1 MLWSR
6 WEAPVIPSGVLLV
19 VRGGLRPDYTFS
31 FESWREAD
39 CAVVVADVPRVMP
52 QAADVQMWGFVPSP
66 FFWPRVMRVPHH
78 HHSPHRPHPHHNHKY
93 SVRSISK

>member
-19 VRGGLRPDYTFS
+19 VRGGLRHDYTFS

-39 CAVVVADVPRVMP
+39 CAVVVADVPRGMP
-52 QAADVQMWGFVPSP
+52 QAADVQMCRCGALCLLP
-66 FFWPRVMRVPHH
+66 FFCHA
-78 HHSPHRPHPHHNHKY
+78 
-93 SVRSISK
+93 

>member
-19 VRGGLRPDYTFS
+19 QCGLRPDYTFS

-39 CAVVVADVPRVMP
+39 CAVVVADVPRGMP

-66 FFWPRVMRVPHH
+66 FFLATRDHPPHC
-78 HHSPHRPHPHHNHKY
+78 HPQHKY
-93 SVRSISK
+93 

>member
-19 VRGGLRPDYTFS
+19 QCGLRPDYTFS

-39 CAVVVADVPRVMP
+39 VPRGMP

-66 FFWPRVMRVPHH
+66 FFLGHA
-78 HHSPHRPHPHHNHKY
+78 
-93 SVRSISK
+93 

>member
-19 VRGGLRPDYTFS
+19 QCGLRPDYTFS

-39 CAVVVADVPRVMP
+39 VPRGMP
-52 QAADVQMWGFVPSP
+52 QAADVQMCRCGALCLLP
-66 FFWPRVMRVPHH
+66 FFWATRDACAT
-78 HHSPHRPHPHHNHKY
+78 STSSSSSLGQSRPTAGKA
-93 SVRSISK
+93 

>member
-19 VRGGLRPDYTFS
+19 QCGLRPDYTFS

-39 CAVVVADVPRVMP
+39 CAVVEWQMCLGGCPRL
-52 QAADVQMWGFVPSP
+52 QMCRCGALCLLP
-66 FFWPRVMRVPHH
+66 FFGHA
-78 HHSPHRPHPHHNHKY
+78 
-93 SVRSISK
+93 

>member
-19 VRGGLRPDYTFS
+19 QCGLRPDYTFS

-39 CAVVVADVPRVMP
+39 VPRGMP
-52 QAADVQMWGFVPSP
+52 QAADVQM
-66 FFWPRVMRVPHH
+66 
-78 HHSPHRPHPHHNHKY
+78 
-93 SVRSISK
+93 